1 MAFSSLHRAS
11 TFSWSDSPRSAP
23 SFGESG
29 PFGTTLA
36 LGKLELGAGAV
47 PNGPKLHLSRLNC
60 QYGPCVSASSG
71 GPIPGY
77 GPR

>member
-11 TFSWSDSPRSAP
+11 TFSWSDSPRSAL

-47 PNGPKLHLSRLNC
+47 PNGAYVGSFLFL
-60 QYGPCVSASSG
+60 V
-71 GPIPGY
+71 
-77 GPR
+77 

>member
-47 PNGPKLHLSRLNC
+47 PNGALM
-60 QYGPCVSASSG
+60 VSN
-71 GPIPGY
+71 
-77 GPR
+77 